1 MSRRCVVESCKTRDG
16 RGSQLFSFGKPGSFR
31 REKWLG
37 ALRISLNQEIPSSWR
52 ICAVSTFEYAVSWSY
67 GHEWSYHNLTLQNH
81 FAPDAWENERVDGTR
96 QLKRNAIP
104 TQFLSSYDAENCPPP
119 ICGSN
124 RSEHSYSS
132 NKRAVRT
139 PSGNISNVPVVEKVL
154 LPPIFFRPL
163 ELENRKRYNKRAL
176 DKINS

>member
-1 MSRRCVVESCKTRDG
+1 MCCGKLQDKGWERVTI
-16 RGSQLFSFGKPGSFR
+16 FSFGKSGSFR

-52 ICAVSTFEYAVSWSY
+52 ICAVSTLEYAVSWSN
-67 GHEWSYHNLTLQNH
+67 GHEWLYHNLTFQNH
-81 FAPDAWENERVDGTR
+81 FAPDAWENERVNGTR

-104 TQFLSSYDAENCPPP
+104 TQLLSSYDAENCPPP

-124 RSEHSYSS
+124 PSEHSYSS

-139 PSGNISNVPVVEKVL
+139 PFWKSI
-154 LPPIFFRPL
+154 PPNENPPTAECFF
-163 ELENRKRYNKRAL
+163 
-176 DKINS
+176 